1 MNKIILSMLILI
13 SVFFLGR
20 FSIKKETRIEIEKV
34 RDEEAIQV
42 AVAEAIKKTRLEFK
56 QKIKI
61 NKIKMLD
68 GTETF
73 SKEITTES
81 IKSEDSLKLETVDTK
96 LKQHELIEL
105 KTPLKRFEIEISA
118 GVAKNFKF
126 EANLKYRLFESENFW
141 IFTNFNQYG
150 ILYKINF

>member
-96 LKQHELIEL
+96 FKRHELIEL
-105 KTPLKRFEIEISA
+105 KTPLKRFEIEIIA
-118 GVAKNFKF
+118 GVAKNFDF

-150 ILYKINF
+150 ILYKLNF